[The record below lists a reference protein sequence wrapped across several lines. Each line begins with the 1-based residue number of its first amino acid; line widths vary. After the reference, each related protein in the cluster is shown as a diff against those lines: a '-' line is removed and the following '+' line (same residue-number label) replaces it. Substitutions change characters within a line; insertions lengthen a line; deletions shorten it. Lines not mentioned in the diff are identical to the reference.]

1 MLKSKRDGRGML
13 SGQMK
18 GSNTMEHQIVL
29 KIILTAVGLLTT
41 AALTYTGRQ
50 VAKAIAVM
58 RESVKDIGEMKKLNA
73 AQSENIVSLS
83 ETLCCFAESQNEVII
98 ALKNFGLNGQ
108 TKNAFEMLDKG
119 KRVLEEQEGRNR
131 KRAMGVI

>member
-1 MLKSKRDGRGML
+1 
-13 SGQMK
+13 
-18 GSNTMEHQIVL
+18 MEHQIVL

-58 RESVKDIGEMKKLNA
+58 RESVKDICEMKKLNA
-73 AQSENIVSLS
+73 AQSENIVAGS
-83 ETLCCFAESQNEVII
+83 EALFCFAESQKEVII

-108 TKNAFEMLDKG
+108 TKNAFEMLDRG